1 MFNKTIG
8 FLSGLLLLFAT
19 VSFAQSSVPQTVNIA
34 NGKTVTFKAN
44 STGGIKYQWLKNG
57 APIIG
62 EIAQTYTTGNA
73 GTYTVMS
80 YNLGGCVSDVSD
92 PVNLIVDDP
101 LKTADLMI
109 TKTSEAR
116 AISVNEVFEYN
127 LRVKNN
133 GPSDATVIKVTDALP
148 KELIF
153 SQLINPS
160 IGTASYS
167 ESTRT
172 ITWDIPKVIT
182 GETAD
187 LKIKVMSSQPGLVKN
202 IAMAYALE
210 NDPKVANNTSIDFKP
225 IIGVLIP
232 NVFTP
237 NNDGKNDLFKITG
250 LEYYTSN
257 ELTIINRWQSTVYQK
272 KGYQNDWTAN
282 GLSDGTYFYILRV
295 KTATS
300 DWQEL
305 TGYITVVR

>member
-1 MFNKTIG
+1 MLNKTIG
-8 FLSGLLLLFAT
+8 FLLSMLLLFAM
-19 VSFAQSSVPQTVNIA
+19 VSFAQSPVPQTVNIA
-34 NGKTVTFKAN
+34 SGKTVTLKAN
-44 STGGIKYQWLKNG
+44 STGGIKYQWLKD
-57 APIIG
+57 AIPITG
-62 EIAQTYTTGNA
+62 EIAQSYTTGNA
-73 GTYTVMS
+73 GTYTVIS
-80 YNLGGCVSDVSD
+80 YNIAGCISDVSD
-92 PVNLIVDDP
+92 PVIITVDDP

-133 GPSDATVIKVTDALP
+133 GPSDATGIKVTDALP
-148 KELIF
+148 KELTF

-160 IGTASYS
+160 IGVASYS

-172 ITWDIPKVIT
+172 IIWDIPKVIT

-187 LKIKVMSSQPGLVKN
+187 LKIKVMASKPGLVKN

-237 NNDGKNDLFKITG
+237 NNDGKNDFFKITG

-257 ELTIINRWQSTVYQK
+257 ELTIINRWQSTVYEK

-282 GLSDGTYFYILRV
+282 GLSDGTYFYVLRV
-295 KTATS
+295 KTANS
-300 DWQEL
+300 AWQEL

>member
-1 MFNKTIG
+1 MFNKAIG
-8 FLSGLLLLFAT
+8 LLLGILLLFAV
-19 VSFAQSSVPQTVNIA
+19 VSFAQSPVPQTVNIA
-34 NGKTVTFKAN
+34 NGKTVTLNAN
-44 STGGIKYQWLKNG
+44 STDGIKYQWVKNG
-57 APIIG
+57 VPIPG
-62 EIAQTYTTGNA
+62 EITQSYTTGNA

-80 YNLGGCVSDVSD
+80 YNLGGCVSDISD
-92 PVNLIVDDP
+92 PVIVTVDAP

-148 KELIF
+148 KELTF

-172 ITWDIPKVIT
+172 VTWDIPKVIA

-187 LKIKVMSSQPGLVKN
+187 LKIKVVASQPGLVKN

-210 NDPKVANNTSIDFKP
+210 SDPKVANNTSIDFKP
-225 IIGVLIP
+225 IIGLLIP

-237 NNDGKNDLFKITG
+237 NNDGKNDYFKITG

-257 ELTIINRWQSTVYQK
+257 ELTIINRWQSTVYEK

-282 GLSDGTYFYILRV
+282 GLSDGTYFYVLRV

-300 DWQEL
+300 AWQEL